1 MNNRI
6 AWIDNVKMV
15 AMLFVIIGHTWRIIH
30 CDLPVWMSLFIGT
43 FNMPLFVM
51 MTGYTSVKSIDRIDN
66 IIALRDYLIK
76 ITKRILVPSA
86 FFWSVAVILLTILKY
101 AQFRTIENERIVE
114 LVLRALIVTL
124 FVIGYYYRNGQKGK
138 VLFNV
143 LCICAIPI
151 AIKGSSYWFLSMIWI
166 VCSAVAIGSYI
177 THKIRS
183 WGGYLSLCILSFG
196 IYLILSKTYT
206 AIGASVNIDC
216 FVHYLLIGYALS
228 KFKLFDYLY
237 KYSIPLSAV
246 FLVIGIAS
254 LGICDNPFNPISY
267 IPSITLSLFFMI
279 MTKKLSS
286 DYNRFSYW
294 GAQTLALYMVH
305 AFIIYVCYKLPFT
318 YTIEGVKYLLYA
330 IPAAAIVTFMSMLI
344 IKVLSRYEIT
354 RAYCLGELK

>member
-66 IIALRDYLIK
+66 IIALRDYLLK

-183 WGGYLSLCILSFG
+183 WGGVFIVVHFVVWNILHT
-196 IYLILSKTYT
+196 IQ
-206 AIGASVNIDC
+206 N
-216 FVHYLLIGYALS
+216 
-228 KFKLFDYLY
+228 LY
-237 KYSIPLSAV
+237 RYWSISQYR
-246 FLVIGIAS
+246 LV
-254 LGICDNPFNPISY
+254 C
-267 IPSITLSLFFMI
+267 TL
-279 MTKKLSS
+279 
-286 DYNRFSYW
+286 
-294 GAQTLALYMVH
+294 
-305 AFIIYVCYKLPFT
+305 FT
-318 YTIEGVKYLLYA
+318 YRLCHVK
-330 IPAAAIVTFMSMLI
+330 VQ
-344 IKVLSRYEIT
+344 VV
-354 RAYCLGELK
+354 